1 VGSLASGI
9 CRLRFGELKE
19 RRLMNLRLVTTDTG
33 RAIAI
38 RDHILPLLR
47 QDGTVEVQRDV
58 VRLTELRIR
67 GWVFRLWTPFNELG
81 REEASSPGYRHA
93 IERQRSRKALP
104 YGLDIWEG
112 TAPVLRILW
121 SDDGTVDVASFL
133 RGQWED
139 EVLRL

>member
-1 VGSLASGI
+1 
-9 CRLRFGELKE
+9 
-19 RRLMNLRLVTTDTG
+19 MNLRLVATDAG

-47 QDGTVEVQRDV
+47 QGGTVDVQRDV
-58 VRLTELRIR
+58 VRLTELRIK
-67 GWVFRLWTPFNELG
+67 GWVFCHWTPFNELG

-112 TAPVLRILW
+112 TVRVLRILW
-121 SDDGTVDVASFL
+121 SEEGTVDVASFI